1 MLVIFIIYILN
12 MLIIFTINKNKKK
25 INAQIERI
33 IISQTVIVVITHG
46 NILRSFILL
55 YPAGHNIIINNR
67 SFYFN
72 PIGLT
77 PFEPRD
83 CRVIFV
89 YKNIRR
95 LFRVCGYYYSVDVL
109 HYSTSPERSMD

>member
-1 MLVIFIIYILN
+1 MP
-12 MLIIFTINKNKKK
+12 
-25 INAQIERI
+25 
-33 IISQTVIVVITHG
+33 TVIGIIVHG

-55 YPAGHNIIINNR
+55 YTAGHNIIIKNR

-72 PIGLT
+72 PIVLT
-77 PFEPRD
+77 CFEPRD

-109 HYSTSPERSMD
+109 YYSTSPERSID